1 MDLGRW
7 LLQLGVHMLL
17 VVRRIQCLRVTDI
30 NVPQIVDFR
39 DNVTLSCSYDISG
52 HTLNSVKWYK
62 NGKEFFRYSPLTPP
76 TYIPFAV
83 EGVQLIDDG
92 NECNE
97 SSCRVELNLLGVKS
111 SGVYRCEVSGDAPH
125 FQLTARDANMTVEA
139 LPQNNPLISSFHST
153 YRFNDFVEVNCSTD
167 FSSLFTRITWYVNGI
182 KVSLV
187 DLLPSFETTIVAHG
201 YSMRRIVSQ
210 LNFYANEPR
219 FHQLQLQKLIQQ
231 KRTISP
237 ARLGLELRCVAEIDR
252 FPHLQREGTMFAQL
266 FRDEIDQKNQ
276 KLINSRSSATPNSQV
291 QHLLLVAI
299 SMTMT
304 AVRLFT
310 PLTFQYGARKSAR
323 YKMAATLCSFP
334 RFRF

>member
-1 MDLGRW
+1 MP
-7 LLQLGVHMLL
+7 

-125 FQLTARDANMTVEA
+125 FQLTARDANMSVEA
-139 LPQNNPLISSFHST
+139 LPQNNPLISSFHSM
-153 YRFNDFVEVNCSTD
+153 YHFDDFVQVNCSTD
-167 FSSLFTRITWYVNGI
+167 FSSLFTRITWYINGI

-187 DLLPSFETTIVAHG
+187 DLLPSIETTIAAHE
-201 YSMRRIVSQ
+201 YNMRRIVSQ
-210 LNFYANEPR
+210 LNFYANDPR
-219 FHQLQLQKLIQQ
+219 FHQLQLQKINQQ
-231 KRTISP
+231 KRSFFP
-237 ARLGLELRCVAEIDR
+237 NRLGLELRCVAEVER
-252 FPHLQREGTMFAQL
+252 YPHLQREATMYAQV
-266 FRDEIDQKNQ
+266 FRDDIDLKNQ
-276 KLINSRSSATPNSQV
+276 KLTNSRSVGNPKAQV
-291 QHLLLVAI
+291 QHLPTTMALTMAA
-299 SMTMT
+299 TMT
-304 AVRLFT
+304 AVRLLT

-323 YKMAATLCSFP
+323 CKMAVA
-334 RFRF
+334 